1 MNLKL
6 ALQLCNNMGSRYVL
20 YRCTHELK
28 KKSGVLKLKHPQ
40 ANSEKTFIT
49 LDQWRTQSGQ
59 AYKDIKLPKQ
69 QLKLLSDSVQRILS
83 NEIKFFNADWVDLG
97 TNYDWVTNPITGFQF
112 NRDKHWSEIKDFD
125 SSQGD
130 IKDVWEKSRFSYL
143 LTIMRYDYHFDEDH
157 SEFVFQEIESWINH
171 NPINSGPNWKCSQEI
186 SLRLF
191 NWSFLLNFYKN
202 SKYLSEKLWN
212 KIQTTIYWSIHHI
225 YHHINFSRIAVRN
238 NHAIT
243 ETLLLTLSKYLF
255 SFIPET
261 QNWSEKGRVYFEQE
275 IDYQIYE
282 DGTFLQFSM
291 NYHRV
296 VIQLLTLGIS
306 VTETYNQPFS
316 KTVYVKAYKS
326 LNFLYQ
332 CLQEESGYL
341 PNYGANDGA
350 LFFPL
355 SDTDYRDFRPQLNA
369 LHKLLTGENIFHD
382 SLFCED
388 LFWFNPKYYLI
399 SKYPVL
405 KKTDGGLSFSVGGYY
420 LFRWKGLFTFIRCGN
435 HKDRPSQ
442 ADNLHIDV
450 WYKGKNVLG
459 DSGSYKYNTDKE
471 TLNYFVGTKGH
482 NTVLLDNK
490 PQMLKGGRFI
500 WYYWSQVK
508 NVYWEETEK
517 EYFFEGII
525 SVYRYID
532 KGIIH
537 KRKLLVDK
545 TTGELKISD
554 FIEGAEDIDMMQL
567 WHGDVLNLEISARDK
582 SMERI
587 DQKEIPSYK
596 SVYYGK
602 KIKQKGVGYFFKER
616 IETKIK
622 ILK

>member
-1 MNLKL
+1 MNIRL
-6 ALQLCNNMGSRYVL
+6 ALQLCNNMGSRYVV
-20 YRCTHELK
+20 YRCAHELEK
-28 KKSGVLKLKHPQ
+28 RFGILKQRHPQ
-40 ANSEKTFIT
+40 IKEEKTFIP
-49 LDQWRTQSGQ
+49 LDQWRVNNEHDNIG
-59 AYKDIKLPKQ
+59 L
-69 QLKLLSDSVQRILS
+69 LKNESVELKHKAQRILG
-83 NEIKFFNADWVDLG
+83 NEIQFFNADWINLG
-97 TNYDWVTNPITGFQF
+97 ENYNWVTNPITGFQF
-112 NRDKHWSEIKDFD
+112 DAQKHWSEIKDFD

-143 LTIMRYDYHFDEDH
+143 LTIMRFDYHYNQDH
-157 SEFVFQEIESWINH
+157 SEFVFKEIESWIDH
-171 NPINSGPNWKCSQEI
+171 NPVNSGPNWKCSQEI
-186 SLRLF
+186 SLRVF
-191 NWSFLLNFYKN
+191 NWSFLLNFYKE
-202 SKYLSEKLWN
+202 SEFLSESLWE
-212 KIQTTIYWSIHHI
+212 KIQTAIYWSLHHV
-225 YHHINFSRIAVRN
+225 YNHINFSRIAVRN

-255 SFIPET
+255 PFIPET
-261 QNWSEKGRVYFEQE
+261 EKWSEKGMRYFEQE
-275 IDYQIYE
+275 IDYQIYD

-306 VTETYNQPFS
+306 VTEKYNQPFS
-316 KTVYVKAYKS
+316 KIVYTKAYKS

-369 LHKLLTGENIFHD
+369 LHKLLTGENLFHD

-388 LFWFNPKYYLI
+388 LFWFNPTCKVI
-399 SKYPVL
+399 SKYTPL
-405 KKTDGGLSFSVGGYY
+405 TKTDGGLSFDVGGYY
-420 LFRWKGLFTFIRCGN
+420 LFRSKDLFTFIRCGN

-442 ADNLHIDV
+442 ADNLHMDV

-508 NVYWEETEK
+508 NAFWRETEK
-517 EYFFEGII
+517 EYSFEGVV
-525 SVYRYID
+525 SVYRYIN
-532 KGIIH
+532 KAITH

-545 TTGELKISD
+545 STGELKISD
-554 FIEGAEDIDMMQL
+554 FIEGATDIDMMQL

-582 SMERI
+582 NMKLIE
-587 DQKEIPSYK
+587 QNEIPSYK

-602 KIKQKGVGYFFKER
+602 KVKQKGVGYPFKER

-622 ILK
+622 VLT